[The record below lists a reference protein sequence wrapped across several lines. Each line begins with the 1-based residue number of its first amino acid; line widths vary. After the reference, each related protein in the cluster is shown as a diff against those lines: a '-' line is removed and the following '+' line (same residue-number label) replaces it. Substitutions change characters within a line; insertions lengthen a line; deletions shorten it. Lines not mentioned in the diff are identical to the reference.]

1 VQGEG
6 PRSVSTRIGV
16 MRVQVN
22 LSLILDAGGWEGAKV
37 EDEIWT
43 IVEGPQFKVRAADH
57 GHNHGIVGQV
67 IEKS

>member
-1 VQGEG
+1 
-6 PRSVSTRIGV
+6 

-22 LSLILDAGGWEGAKV
+22 LSLILDAGAWEGAKV
-37 EDEIWT
+37 ENEIWT